1 MNKQPELH
9 TTNLL
14 MQPLSISFE
23 NAALQILR
31 FSKIHENTH
40 AWVIPLH
47 THPTIELHYILSG
60 AGQIQIDDTLFHV
73 ETNDIYVTLP
83 FVPHCQ
89 ISSAADIME
98 EYCVECTL
106 ELPPAVKGETDPLA
120 SLRRFLSRQ
129 AFSSA
134 RAPDEL
140 LPLLQQLDQQAAFS
154 DPQLLQTKLLYL
166 RCLFDF
172 LGVLSEARLPDTL
185 SGKKR
190 ADTTALRIKSYLDV
204 NFRTP
209 FSAQDLYAQ
218 FFLSQRQLDRIFCRA
233 YGMTVHAYL
242 TELRLRA
249 AGKGCVLGAPRRAG
263 KRVQRLPADAPRRPP
278 QAAITR
284 IILQYRRNPSYET
297 LRNKQS
303 LKRARS
309 HVRAGALLPA
319 AVL

>member
-140 LPLLQQLDQQAAFS
+140 LPLLQQLDRQAAFRIRS
-154 DPQLLQTKLLYL
+154 FCRQSFCICGV
-166 RCLFDF
+166 CLIFWVYYRRQGCPIRF
-172 LGVLSEARLPDTL
+172 R
-185 SGKKR
+185 KKR
-190 ADTTALRIKSYLDV
+190 ANTTALRIKATSTSISGRRFPL
-204 NFRTP
+204 RICAHS
-209 FSAQDLYAQ
+209 FS
-218 FFLSQRQLDRIFCRA
+218 
-233 YGMTVHAYL
+233 
-242 TELRLRA
+242 
-249 AGKGCVLGAPRRAG
+249 
-263 KRVQRLPADAPRRPP
+263 
-278 QAAITR
+278 
-284 IILQYRRNPSYET
+284 
-297 LRNKQS
+297 
-303 LKRARS
+303 
-309 HVRAGALLPA
+309 
-319 AVL
+319 

>member
-140 LPLLQQLDQQAAFS
+140 LPLLLRLDGGES
-154 DPQLLQTKLLYL
+154 
-166 RCLFDF
+166 
-172 LGVLSEARLPDTL
+172 PDV
-185 SGKKR
+185 R
-190 ADTTALRIKSYLDV
+190 
-204 NFRTP
+204 
-209 FSAQDLYAQ
+209 
-218 FFLSQRQLDRIFCRA
+218 RA
-233 YGMTVHAYL
+233 YFRDK
-242 TELRLRA
+242 E
-249 AGKGCVLGAPRRAG
+249 
-263 KRVQRLPADAPRRPP
+263 
-278 QAAITR
+278 
-284 IILQYRRNPSYET
+284 
-297 LRNKQS
+297 
-303 LKRARS
+303 
-309 HVRAGALLPA
+309 
-319 AVL
+319 

>member
-60 AGQIQIDDTLFHV
+60 AGQIQIDDTLFPV

-134 RAPDEL
+134 GAPDEL
-140 LPLLQQLDQQAAFS
+140 LPLLRRPHVLRRHPAVLHTPHTPLVQQQPSSTTRTRASRRNAS
-154 DPQLLQTKLLYL
+154 RLLPVT
-166 RCLFDF
+166 CLFLLF
-172 LGVLSEARLPDTL
+172 
-185 SGKKR
+185 
-190 ADTTALRIKSYLDV
+190 
-204 NFRTP
+204 F
-209 FSAQDLYAQ
+209 FSL
-218 FFLSQRQLDRIFCRA
+218 
-233 YGMTVHAYL
+233 
-242 TELRLRA
+242 
-249 AGKGCVLGAPRRAG
+249 
-263 KRVQRLPADAPRRPP
+263 
-278 QAAITR
+278 
-284 IILQYRRNPSYET
+284 
-297 LRNKQS
+297 
-303 LKRARS
+303 
-309 HVRAGALLPA
+309 
-319 AVL
+319 

>member
-60 AGQIQIDDTLFHV
+60 AGQIQIDDTLFRV

-89 ISSAADIME
+89 ISSETDIME

-106 ELPPAVKGETDPLA
+106 ELPPAEKGEADPLA

-140 LPLLQQLDQQAAFS
+140 LPLL
-154 DPQLLQTKLLYL
+154 L
-166 RCLFDF
+166 RHP
-172 LGVLSEARLPDTL
+172 RP
-185 SGKKR
+185 R
-190 ADTTALRIKSYLDV
+190 Q
-204 NFRTP
+204 RT
-209 FSAQDLYAQ
+209 
-218 FFLSQRQLDRIFCRA
+218 SQC
-233 YGMTVHAYL
+233 TP
-242 TELRLRA
+242 
-249 AGKGCVLGAPRRAG
+249 GC
-263 KRVQRLPADAPRRPP
+263 
-278 QAAITR
+278 
-284 IILQYRRNPSYET
+284 
-297 LRNKQS
+297 
-303 LKRARS
+303 
-309 HVRAGALLPA
+309 
-319 AVL
+319 

>member
-129 AFSSA
+129 AFPLPARRMSCCRCCSSLTS
-134 RAPDEL
+134 RQP
-140 LPLLQQLDQQAAFS
+140 F
-154 DPQLLQTKLLYL
+154 
-166 RCLFDF
+166 
-172 LGVLSEARLPDTL
+172 
-185 SGKKR
+185 
-190 ADTTALRIKSYLDV
+190 RIRS
-204 NFRTP
+204 
-209 FSAQDLYAQ
+209 
-218 FFLSQRQLDRIFCRA
+218 FCRQSCCICGVCLIFWV
-233 YGMTVHAYL
+233 Y
-242 TELRLRA
+242 
-249 AGKGCVLGAPRRAG
+249 
-263 KRVQRLPADAPRRPP
+263 
-278 QAAITR
+278 
-284 IILQYRRNPSYET
+284 YRRQGCPICFPGKSVQTRRHFVSKAT
-297 LRNKQS
+297 LTSISGRRFPFRICAHS
-303 LKRARS
+303 FS
-309 HVRAGALLPA
+309 
-319 AVL
+319 

>member
-14 MQPLSISFE
+14 MQPLFISFE

-106 ELPPAVKGETDPLA
+106 ELPPAEKD
-120 SLRRFLSRQ
+120 
-129 AFSSA
+129 
-134 RAPDEL
+134 
-140 LPLLQQLDQQAAFS
+140 
-154 DPQLLQTKLLYL
+154 
-166 RCLFDF
+166 
-172 LGVLSEARLPDTL
+172 
-185 SGKKR
+185 
-190 ADTTALRIKSYLDV
+190 
-204 NFRTP
+204 
-209 FSAQDLYAQ
+209 
-218 FFLSQRQLDRIFCRA
+218 
-233 YGMTVHAYL
+233 
-242 TELRLRA
+242 
-249 AGKGCVLGAPRRAG
+249 
-263 KRVQRLPADAPRRPP
+263 
-278 QAAITR
+278 
-284 IILQYRRNPSYET
+284 
-297 LRNKQS
+297 
-303 LKRARS
+303 
-309 HVRAGALLPA
+309 
-319 AVL
+319 

>member
-129 AFSSA
+129 AFPLPARRMSCCRCCSSLTS
-134 RAPDEL
+134 RQPFRIRSFCR
-140 LPLLQQLDQQAAFS
+140 QS
-154 DPQLLQTKLLYL
+154 CCICGV
-166 RCLFDF
+166 CLIFWVYYRRQGCPIRF
-172 LGVLSEARLPDTL
+172 PE
-185 SGKKR
+185 K
-190 ADTTALRIKSYLDV
+190 
-204 NFRTP
+204 
-209 FSAQDLYAQ
+209 SAQTRRHFVSKATLTSISGRR
-218 FFLSQRQLDRIFCRA
+218 FPFRIC
-233 YGMTVHAYL
+233 
-242 TELRLRA
+242 
-249 AGKGCVLGAPRRAG
+249 
-263 KRVQRLPADAPRRPP
+263 
-278 QAAITR
+278 
-284 IILQYRRNPSYET
+284 
-297 LRNKQS
+297 
-303 LKRARS
+303 ARS
-309 HVRAGALLPA
+309 FS
-319 AVL
+319 

>member
-140 LPLLQQLDQQAAFS
+140 LPLL
-154 DPQLLQTKLLYL
+154 YL

-209 FSAQDLYAQ
+209 FSVQDLCAQ

-242 TELRLRA
+242 TELRRHYACALLEKGAFSARRA
-249 AGKGCVLGAPRRAG
+249 ALESGFSGYQQMRRA
-263 KRVQRLPADAPRRPP
+263 VRR
-278 QAAITR
+278 
-284 IILQYRRNPSYET
+284 
-297 LRNKQS
+297 KQ
-303 LKRARS
+303 
-309 HVRAGALLPA
+309 P
-319 AVL
+319 

>member
-140 LPLLQQLDQQAAFS
+140 LPLLLWSHRSHRSYRTDGPNGLPGNPSGVCLIFWVYYRRQGCPIRFPGKS
-154 DPQLLQTKLLYL
+154 VQTRRHFVSKAT
-166 RCLFDF
+166 
-172 LGVLSEARLPDTL
+172 STSI
-185 SGKKR
+185 SGR
-190 ADTTALRIKSYLDV
+190 RFPLRICAHS
-204 NFRTP
+204 
-209 FSAQDLYAQ
+209 FS
-218 FFLSQRQLDRIFCRA
+218 
-233 YGMTVHAYL
+233 
-242 TELRLRA
+242 
-249 AGKGCVLGAPRRAG
+249 
-263 KRVQRLPADAPRRPP
+263 
-278 QAAITR
+278 
-284 IILQYRRNPSYET
+284 
-297 LRNKQS
+297 
-303 LKRARS
+303 
-309 HVRAGALLPA
+309 
-319 AVL
+319 

>member
-140 LPLLQQLDQQAAFS
+140 LPLLQQLDQQAAS
-154 DPQLLQTKLLYL
+154 SGRQLLQTK
-166 RCLFDF
+166 RW
-172 LGVLSEARLPDTL
+172 
-185 SGKKR
+185 
-190 ADTTALRIKSYLDV
+190 
-204 NFRTP
+204 
-209 FSAQDLYAQ
+209 
-218 FFLSQRQLDRIFCRA
+218 
-233 YGMTVHAYL
+233 
-242 TELRLRA
+242 
-249 AGKGCVLGAPRRAG
+249 
-263 KRVQRLPADAPRRPP
+263 
-278 QAAITR
+278 
-284 IILQYRRNPSYET
+284 
-297 LRNKQS
+297 
-303 LKRARS
+303 
-309 HVRAGALLPA
+309 
-319 AVL
+319 

>member
-40 AWVIPLH
+40 AWAIPLH

-140 LPLLQQLDQQAAFS
+140 LPLLREVKAKYPGKTIWCFTGFRLD
-154 DPQLLQTKLLYL
+154 DELLADGSYPRCEATDEMLACIDVLVDGRFMKELKDISLQFRGSRNQRVIDMNRTRETGTICIWDKL
-166 RCLFDF
+166 
-172 LGVLSEARLPDTL
+172 
-185 SGKKR
+185 
-190 ADTTALRIKSYLDV
+190 
-204 NFRTP
+204 
-209 FSAQDLYAQ
+209 
-218 FFLSQRQLDRIFCRA
+218 
-233 YGMTVHAYL
+233 
-242 TELRLRA
+242 
-249 AGKGCVLGAPRRAG
+249 RR
-263 KRVQRLPADAPRRPP
+263 
-278 QAAITR
+278 
-284 IILQYRRNPSYET
+284 
-297 LRNKQS
+297 
-303 LKRARS
+303 
-309 HVRAGALLPA
+309 
-319 AVL
+319 

>member
-140 LPLLQQLDQQAAFS
+140 LPLLQQLDQQAASS
-154 DPQLLQTKLLYL
+154 DMQLLQTKLLYL

-209 FSAQDLYAQ
+209 FSAQDLCAQ

-233 YGMTVHAYL
+233 YGVTVQQM
-242 TELRLRA
+242 
-249 AGKGCVLGAPRRAG
+249 RRA
-263 KRVQRLPADAPRRPP
+263 VRR
-278 QAAITR
+278 
-284 IILQYRRNPSYET
+284 
-297 LRNKQS
+297 KQ
-303 LKRARS
+303 
-309 HVRAGALLPA
+309 P
-319 AVL
+319 

>member
-1 MNKQPELH
+1 MSKQPELH

-60 AGQIQIDDTLFHV
+60 AGQIQIDDTLFRV

-89 ISSAADIME
+89 ISSETDIME

-209 FSAQDLYAQ
+209 FSAQDLCAQ
-218 FFLSQRQLDRIFCRA
+218 FFQL
-233 YGMTVHAYL
+233 H
-242 TELRLRA
+242 
-249 AGKGCVLGAPRRAG
+249 P
-263 KRVQRLPADAPRRPP
+263 
-278 QAAITR
+278 
-284 IILQYRRNPSYET
+284 
-297 LRNKQS
+297 
-303 LKRARS
+303 
-309 HVRAGALLPA
+309 
-319 AVL
+319 

>member
-40 AWVIPLH
+40 AWAIPLH

-140 LPLLQQLDQQAAFS
+140 LPLLRQLDQQAASS
-154 DPQLLQTKLLYL
+154 DMQLLQTKLLYL

-172 LGVLSEARLPDTL
+172 WTYYRRRGRPIRFPEKARRHDGT
-185 SGKKR
+185 SYQ
-190 ADTTALRIKSYLDV
+190 SYLDV

-209 FSAQDLYAQ
+209 FSAQDLCAQ
-218 FFLSQRQLDRIFCRA
+218 FS
-233 YGMTVHAYL
+233 
-242 TELRLRA
+242 
-249 AGKGCVLGAPRRAG
+249 
-263 KRVQRLPADAPRRPP
+263 
-278 QAAITR
+278 
-284 IILQYRRNPSYET
+284 
-297 LRNKQS
+297 
-303 LKRARS
+303 
-309 HVRAGALLPA
+309 
-319 AVL
+319 

>member
-1 MNKQPELH
+1 
-9 TTNLL
+9 
-14 MQPLSISFE
+14 
-23 NAALQILR
+23 
-31 FSKIHENTH
+31 
-40 AWVIPLH
+40 
-47 THPTIELHYILSG
+47 
-60 AGQIQIDDTLFHV
+60 
-73 ETNDIYVTLP
+73 
-83 FVPHCQ
+83 
-89 ISSAADIME
+89 ME

-140 LPLLQQLDQQAAFS
+140 LPLLRQLDQQAASS
-154 DPQLLQTKLLYL
+154 DLQLLQTKLLYL

-172 LGVLSEARLPDTL
+172 LDVLSEAGRPIRFPE
-185 SGKKR
+185 KKR

-209 FSAQDLYAQ
+209 FSVQDLCAQ

-242 TELRLRA
+242 TELRRHYACALLEKGEFSARRA
-249 AGKGCVLGAPRRAG
+249 ALESGFSGYQQMR
-263 KRVQRLPADAPRRPP
+263 RRPP

-319 AVL
+319 AVLPFYA

>member
-120 SLRRFLSRQ
+120 SQ
-129 AFSSA
+129 IG
-134 RAPDEL
+134 RA
-140 LPLLQQLDQQAAFS
+140 
-154 DPQLLQTKLLYL
+154 
-166 RCLFDF
+166 
-172 LGVLSEARLPDTL
+172 
-185 SGKKR
+185 
-190 ADTTALRIKSYLDV
+190 
-204 NFRTP
+204 
-209 FSAQDLYAQ
+209 
-218 FFLSQRQLDRIFCRA
+218 
-233 YGMTVHAYL
+233 
-242 TELRLRA
+242 
-249 AGKGCVLGAPRRAG
+249 
-263 KRVQRLPADAPRRPP
+263 
-278 QAAITR
+278 
-284 IILQYRRNPSYET
+284 
-297 LRNKQS
+297 
-303 LKRARS
+303 
-309 HVRAGALLPA
+309 HV
-319 AVL
+319 

>member
-1 MNKQPELH
+1 MKTSAILSAEYSTGGEIMNKQPELH
-9 TTNLL
+9 TTTLL

-40 AWVIPLH
+40 AWAIPLH

-106 ELPPAVKGETDPLA
+106 ELPPAKKGEADPLA

-185 SGKKR
+185 PEKARRHDG
-190 ADTTALRIKSYLDV
+190 TSYQKL
-204 NFRTP
+204 
-209 FSAQDLYAQ
+209 
-218 FFLSQRQLDRIFCRA
+218 
-233 YGMTVHAYL
+233 
-242 TELRLRA
+242 
-249 AGKGCVLGAPRRAG
+249 PRR
-263 KRVQRLPADAPRRPP
+263 QFPDAVFR
-278 QAAITR
+278 
-284 IILQYRRNPSYET
+284 SGFC
-297 LRNKQS
+297 
-303 LKRARS
+303 ARS
-309 HVRAGALLPA
+309 FPESA
-319 AVL
+319 AA

>member
-73 ETNDIYVTLP
+73 EANDIYVTLP

-89 ISSAADIME
+89 ISSETDIME

-106 ELPPAVKGETDPLA
+106 ELPPAVKSETDPLA

-140 LPLLQQLDQQAAFS
+140 LPLLQQLDQQAASS

-185 SGKKR
+185 SGKAR
-190 ADTTALRIKSYLDV
+190 RHDGTSYQKL
-204 NFRTP
+204 
-209 FSAQDLYAQ
+209 
-218 FFLSQRQLDRIFCRA
+218 
-233 YGMTVHAYL
+233 
-242 TELRLRA
+242 
-249 AGKGCVLGAPRRAG
+249 PRR
-263 KRVQRLPADAPRRPP
+263 QFPDAVF
-278 QAAITR
+278 
-284 IILQYRRNPSYET
+284 
-297 LRNKQS
+297 
-303 LKRARS
+303 RS
-309 HVRAGALLPA
+309 GSVRAVFPESA
-319 AVL
+319 AA

>member
-9 TTNLL
+9 TTTLL

-23 NAALQILR
+23 NAALQILL

-40 AWVIPLH
+40 AWAIPLH

-89 ISSAADIME
+89 ISSAA
-98 EYCVECTL
+98 
-106 ELPPAVKGETDPLA
+106 DPLA

-209 FSAQDLYAQ
+209 FSVQDLCAQ

-242 TELRLRA
+242 KELRRHYACALLEKGEFSARRA
-249 AGKGCVLGAPRRAG
+249 ALESGFSGYQQMRRA
-263 KRVQRLPADAPRRPP
+263 VRR
-278 QAAITR
+278 
-284 IILQYRRNPSYET
+284 
-297 LRNKQS
+297 KQ
-303 LKRARS
+303 
-309 HVRAGALLPA
+309 P
-319 AVL
+319 